1 MKKTDVD
8 FMLTLANLMSKLE
21 QGESCAEQ
29 LQEIAK
35 MSDENKD
42 SITHQLMDRIASRE
56 ELMYVDAVLAI
67 GYLDADY
74 VQDFAQAM
82 SAKQTDI
89 SQKQELVRK
98 VLSRSTPYGKT
109 MMEDVFWKNLTM
121 AAINMKDN
129 ELLAQFI
136 RKVEQLRDSA
146 EEKCMG
152 TQMEKSVM
160 EIRKEILSLPLNSI
174 AYLEVKEEDGAEM
187 ELNRIKLSALDS
199 LFRSYIRE
207 FGKPDD
213 SNTAWQEIVEE
224 YTKTYADY
232 IAKIYYQIAEKL
244 GGDMIVPLQAPCWQL
259 GYDSIKKAIYL
270 YKTCPKAA

>member
-56 ELMYVDAVLAI
+56 ELMYADAVLAI

-82 SAKQTDI
+82 SAKQTDV
-89 SQKQELVRK
+89 SQKKELVRR
-98 VLSRSTPYGKT
+98 VLSRTTPYGKT

-121 AAINMKDN
+121 AAINMTDN

-146 EEKCMG
+146 EE
-152 TQMEKSVM
+152 
-160 EIRKEILSLPLNSI
+160 
-174 AYLEVKEEDGAEM
+174 
-187 ELNRIKLSALDS
+187 
-199 LFRSYIRE
+199 
-207 FGKPDD
+207 
-213 SNTAWQEIVEE
+213 
-224 YTKTYADY
+224 
-232 IAKIYYQIAEKL
+232 
-244 GGDMIVPLQAPCWQL
+244 
-259 GYDSIKKAIYL
+259 
-270 YKTCPKAA
+270 

>member
-1 MKKTDVD
+1 
-8 FMLTLANLMSKLE
+8 
-21 QGESCAEQ
+21 
-29 LQEIAK
+29 
-35 MSDENKD
+35 
-42 SITHQLMDRIASRE
+42 
-56 ELMYVDAVLAI
+56 
-67 GYLDADY
+67 
-74 VQDFAQAM
+74 
-82 SAKQTDI
+82 
-89 SQKQELVRK
+89 
-98 VLSRSTPYGKT
+98 
-109 MMEDVFWKNLTM
+109 
-121 AAINMKDN
+121 
-129 ELLAQFI
+129 
-136 RKVEQLRDSA
+136 
-146 EEKCMG
+146 MG

-207 FGKPDD
+207 FGKADD

>member
-1 MKKTDVD
+1 
-8 FMLTLANLMSKLE
+8 
-21 QGESCAEQ
+21 
-29 LQEIAK
+29 

-136 RKVEQLRDSA
+136 RKVEQLRDS
-146 EEKCMG
+146 
-152 TQMEKSVM
+152 
-160 EIRKEILSLPLNSI
+160 
-174 AYLEVKEEDGAEM
+174 
-187 ELNRIKLSALDS
+187 
-199 LFRSYIRE
+199 
-207 FGKPDD
+207 
-213 SNTAWQEIVEE
+213 VEE
-224 YTKTYADY
+224 
-232 IAKIYYQIAEKL
+232 
-244 GGDMIVPLQAPCWQL
+244 
-259 GYDSIKKAIYL
+259 
-270 YKTCPKAA
+270 

>member
-1 MKKTDVD
+1 
-8 FMLTLANLMSKLE
+8 
-21 QGESCAEQ
+21 
-29 LQEIAK
+29 
-35 MSDENKD
+35 
-42 SITHQLMDRIASRE
+42 
-56 ELMYVDAVLAI
+56 
-67 GYLDADY
+67 
-74 VQDFAQAM
+74 
-82 SAKQTDI
+82 
-89 SQKQELVRK
+89 
-98 VLSRSTPYGKT
+98 
-109 MMEDVFWKNLTM
+109 
-121 AAINMKDN
+121 
-129 ELLAQFI
+129 
-136 RKVEQLRDSA
+136 
-146 EEKCMG
+146 MG

-160 EIRKEILSLPLNSI
+160 EIRKEILSLPMNSI

-244 GGDMIVPLQAPCWQL
+244 GGDMIVPLHAPCWQF

>member
-56 ELMYVDAVLAI
+56 ELMYADAVLAI

-82 SAKQTDI
+82 SAKQTDV
-89 SQKQELVRK
+89 SQKKELVRR
-98 VLSRSTPYGKT
+98 VLSRTTPYGKT

-136 RKVEQLRDSA
+136 RKVEQLRDS
-146 EEKCMG
+146 
-152 TQMEKSVM
+152 
-160 EIRKEILSLPLNSI
+160 
-174 AYLEVKEEDGAEM
+174 
-187 ELNRIKLSALDS
+187 
-199 LFRSYIRE
+199 
-207 FGKPDD
+207 
-213 SNTAWQEIVEE
+213 VEE
-224 YTKTYADY
+224 
-232 IAKIYYQIAEKL
+232 
-244 GGDMIVPLQAPCWQL
+244 
-259 GYDSIKKAIYL
+259 
-270 YKTCPKAA
+270 

>member
-1 MKKTDVD
+1 
-8 FMLTLANLMSKLE
+8 
-21 QGESCAEQ
+21 
-29 LQEIAK
+29 
-35 MSDENKD
+35 
-42 SITHQLMDRIASRE
+42 
-56 ELMYVDAVLAI
+56 
-67 GYLDADY
+67 
-74 VQDFAQAM
+74 
-82 SAKQTDI
+82 
-89 SQKQELVRK
+89 
-98 VLSRSTPYGKT
+98 
-109 MMEDVFWKNLTM
+109 
-121 AAINMKDN
+121 
-129 ELLAQFI
+129 
-136 RKVEQLRDSA
+136 
-146 EEKCMG
+146 MG

-244 GGDMIVPLQAPCWQL
+244 GEDMIIPLQAPCWQL

>member
-1 MKKTDVD
+1 
-8 FMLTLANLMSKLE
+8 
-21 QGESCAEQ
+21 
-29 LQEIAK
+29 
-35 MSDENKD
+35 
-42 SITHQLMDRIASRE
+42 
-56 ELMYVDAVLAI
+56 
-67 GYLDADY
+67 
-74 VQDFAQAM
+74 
-82 SAKQTDI
+82 
-89 SQKQELVRK
+89 
-98 VLSRSTPYGKT
+98 
-109 MMEDVFWKNLTM
+109 
-121 AAINMKDN
+121 
-129 ELLAQFI
+129 
-136 RKVEQLRDSA
+136 
-146 EEKCMG
+146 MG

-244 GGDMIVPLQAPCWQL
+244 GGDMIVPLHAPCWQL

>member
-56 ELMYVDAVLAI
+56 ELMYADAVLAI

-82 SAKQTDI
+82 SAKQTDV
-89 SQKQELVRK
+89 SQKKELVRR
-98 VLSRSTPYGKT
+98 VLSRTTPYGKT

-146 EEKCMG
+146 EE
-152 TQMEKSVM
+152 
-160 EIRKEILSLPLNSI
+160 
-174 AYLEVKEEDGAEM
+174 
-187 ELNRIKLSALDS
+187 
-199 LFRSYIRE
+199 
-207 FGKPDD
+207 
-213 SNTAWQEIVEE
+213 
-224 YTKTYADY
+224 
-232 IAKIYYQIAEKL
+232 
-244 GGDMIVPLQAPCWQL
+244 
-259 GYDSIKKAIYL
+259 
-270 YKTCPKAA
+270 

>member
-21 QGESCAEQ
+21 QGESCAEH

-89 SQKQELVRK
+89 SQKQELIRK
-98 VLSRSTPYGKT
+98 VLSRTTPYGKT

-146 EEKCMG
+146 EE
-152 TQMEKSVM
+152 
-160 EIRKEILSLPLNSI
+160 
-174 AYLEVKEEDGAEM
+174 
-187 ELNRIKLSALDS
+187 
-199 LFRSYIRE
+199 
-207 FGKPDD
+207 
-213 SNTAWQEIVEE
+213 
-224 YTKTYADY
+224 
-232 IAKIYYQIAEKL
+232 
-244 GGDMIVPLQAPCWQL
+244 
-259 GYDSIKKAIYL
+259 
-270 YKTCPKAA
+270 

>member
-1 MKKTDVD
+1 
-8 FMLTLANLMSKLE
+8 
-21 QGESCAEQ
+21 
-29 LQEIAK
+29 
-35 MSDENKD
+35 
-42 SITHQLMDRIASRE
+42 
-56 ELMYVDAVLAI
+56 
-67 GYLDADY
+67 
-74 VQDFAQAM
+74 
-82 SAKQTDI
+82 
-89 SQKQELVRK
+89 
-98 VLSRSTPYGKT
+98 
-109 MMEDVFWKNLTM
+109 
-121 AAINMKDN
+121 
-129 ELLAQFI
+129 
-136 RKVEQLRDSA
+136 
-146 EEKCMG
+146 MG

-244 GGDMIVPLQAPCWQL
+244 GGDMNVPLQAPCWQL

>member
-42 SITHQLMDRIASRE
+42 SIIHQLMDRISSRE

-74 VQDFAQAM
+74 VQDFAQAL
-82 SAKQTDI
+82 SAKQTDV
-89 SQKQELVRK
+89 SQKKELVRK
-98 VLSRSTPYGKT
+98 VLSRTTPYGKT

-146 EEKCMG
+146 EE
-152 TQMEKSVM
+152 
-160 EIRKEILSLPLNSI
+160 
-174 AYLEVKEEDGAEM
+174 
-187 ELNRIKLSALDS
+187 
-199 LFRSYIRE
+199 
-207 FGKPDD
+207 
-213 SNTAWQEIVEE
+213 
-224 YTKTYADY
+224 
-232 IAKIYYQIAEKL
+232 
-244 GGDMIVPLQAPCWQL
+244 
-259 GYDSIKKAIYL
+259 
-270 YKTCPKAA
+270 